1 MGWISISVANH
12 KKQILLLHSRY
23 YAQALEFLMFPVC
36 VNSNAEDFIEAIKG
50 PDAII
55 VGYIRQF
62 VIKPLSGFLFGTLM
76 EY

>member
-1 MGWISISVANH
+1 
-12 KKQILLLHSRY
+12 
-23 YAQALEFLMFPVC
+23 MFPVC

-62 VIKPLSGFLFGTLM
+62 VIKPLSRFLFGTLM